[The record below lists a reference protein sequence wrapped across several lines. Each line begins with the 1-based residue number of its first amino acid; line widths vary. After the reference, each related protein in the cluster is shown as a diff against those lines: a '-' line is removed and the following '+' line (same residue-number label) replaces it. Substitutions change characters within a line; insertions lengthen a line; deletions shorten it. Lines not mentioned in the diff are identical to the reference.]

1 MTILRM
7 FISFSGLSGSLDRAE
22 VRPVQRQRGDPQL
35 PGRPL
40 CDETSGQRPLT
51 APAEDSYP

>member
-1 MTILRM
+1 MRV
-7 FISFSGLSGSLDRAE
+7 FIFSGLRGSLDWPQ
-22 VRPVQRQRGDPQL
+22 VGLVQRQRGDPQL

-51 APAEDSYP
+51 APAEDSHP